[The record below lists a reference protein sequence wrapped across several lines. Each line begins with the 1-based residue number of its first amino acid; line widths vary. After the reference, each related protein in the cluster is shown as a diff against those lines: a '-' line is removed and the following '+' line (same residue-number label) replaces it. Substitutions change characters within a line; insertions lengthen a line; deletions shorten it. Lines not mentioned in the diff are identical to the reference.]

1 MALSHGNGKDD
12 HTWPVPYEGN
22 GGRSVGQGRSSTCTQ
37 SEIIAKCICLNRQMY
52 LSEIKKTYLAKLQID
67 VV

>member
-1 MALSHGNGKDD
+1 MKVETETKNFHGNGKDD

-37 SEIIAKCICLNRQMY
+37 SEIIEKYICLIAECIF
-52 LSEIKKTYLAKLQID
+52 LK
-67 VV
+67 